1 MLGMLQSLGIEKG
14 VSFNP
19 DVRTVTILEEAAK
32 RGIAEKRVNAY
43 ANRDPERIG
52 WNDRNWEWIP
62 LRQYNATTKDLGV
75 TAFLDLQATDHYSF
89 QAIAASAAIGKR
101 EPGVGSIYFAGLCDN
116 TPLISLHF

>member
-52 WNDRNWEWIP
+52 WNDRNWE
-62 LRQYNATTKDLGV
+62 
-75 TAFLDLQATDHYSF
+75 
-89 QAIAASAAIGKR
+89 
-101 EPGVGSIYFAGLCDN
+101 
-116 TPLISLHF
+116 